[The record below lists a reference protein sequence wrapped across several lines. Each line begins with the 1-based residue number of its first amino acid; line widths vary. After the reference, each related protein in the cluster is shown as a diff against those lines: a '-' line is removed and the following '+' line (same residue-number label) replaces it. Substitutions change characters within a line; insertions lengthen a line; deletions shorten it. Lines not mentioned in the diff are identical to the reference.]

1 MFFCFLCTRQTN
13 SLWPEISSSKVIF
26 SCEGDLFSLRTNG
39 FTKEFNS
46 KPKQTGGKK
55 HLSRNTKRSAEAVL
69 NPSNHSTWI
78 RALSEKAESGLFID
92 ENETAERGVFFEM
105 HYIK

>member
-1 MFFCFLCTRQTN
+1 MFSR
-13 SLWPEISSSKVIF
+13 
-26 SCEGDLFSLRTNG
+26 EGDLFSLRANG

-46 KPKQTGGKK
+46 KPKQTAGKK
-55 HLSRNTKRSAEAVL
+55 HLSRNTKKSAEAVL

-78 RALSEKAESGLFID
+78 GVLSERAEAGLFID
-92 ENETAERGVFFEM
+92 ENETAERRAFFEM